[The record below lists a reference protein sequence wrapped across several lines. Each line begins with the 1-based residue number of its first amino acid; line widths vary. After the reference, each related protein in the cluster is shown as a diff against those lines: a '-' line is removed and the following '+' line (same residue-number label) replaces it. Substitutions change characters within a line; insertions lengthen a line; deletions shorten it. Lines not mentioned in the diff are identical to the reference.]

1 MIILNIRTVTRPRT
15 VWETRSLAKTR
26 RRSDMGERTRADVVT
41 LAEWVERLW
50 LPVVRTQVK
59 TSTFDSYQRILD
71 LHVLPRLGALALSD
85 ITPRMITLMYVD
97 LLENGRRNGR
107 SPGLSPKTVGN
118 VHIVL
123 HKLLADAVDDDL
135 LVVNPADRA
144 KRPRLGQMSGPEL
157 RFWEPAELA
166 CFLEHVR
173 GTRLHALW
181 QLAAMTGMRRGELL
195 GLMWADIDFDRA
207 RIAVRRNLVS
217 VAYKLVETTPKNHQA
232 RVVDLD
238 QGTVDVL
245 LRHRESHELKRATS
259 GNDGGRDRVF
269 TREDG
274 SPLHPDFVSQSFE
287 RTIRAAGLRRI
298 RLHDLRHTHATLALR
313 AGVPTKIVSER
324 LGHATPEFT
333 MRMYQHAL
341 PGMQAEAAAK
351 IADLVAGAVKPTADA
366 ANLGRPA

>member
-1 MIILNIRTVTRPRT
+1 
-15 VWETRSLAKTR
+15 
-26 RRSDMGERTRADVVT
+26 MGERTRTEIVT
-41 LAEWVERLW
+41 LAEWVGRLW
-50 LPVVRTQVK
+50 LPVVRTQLK
-59 TSTFDSYQRILD
+59 ASTFDSYQRILD
-71 LHVLPRLGALALSD
+71 LHVLPKLGAVPLTEL
-85 ITPRMITLMYVD
+85 TPRMITLMYVD

-144 KRPRLGQMSGPEL
+144 KRPRPGQMSGPEL

-166 CFLEHVR
+166 QFLGHVR
-173 GTRLHALW
+173 GTRLEALW
-181 QLAAMTGMRRGELL
+181 HLAALTGMRRGELL
-195 GLMWADIDFDRA
+195 GLWWADIDFDRA
-207 RIAVRRNLVS
+207 RLAVRRNLVS

-238 QGTVDVL
+238 ANTIEVL
-245 LRHRESHELKRATS
+245 EGHRRRQQLERACVVR
-259 GNDGGRDRVF
+259 DGERDRVF

-274 SPLHPDFVSQSFE
+274 TPLHPDFVSQSFE
-287 RTIRAAGLRRI
+287 RAIRAAGMRRI

-351 IADLVAGAVKPTADA
+351 IADLVAA
-366 ANLGRPA
+366 AIQPETPVGDLGQSA

>member
-1 MIILNIRTVTRPRT
+1 M
-15 VWETRSLAKTR
+15 S
-26 RRSDMGERTRADVVT
+26 ERTRTDGVT
-41 LAEWVERLW
+41 LVEWVEQLW

-59 TSTFDSYQRILD
+59 ASTFDSYRRILK
-71 LHVLPRLGALALSD
+71 LHVLPRLGALSLTEL
-85 ITPRMITLMYVD
+85 TPRMITLMYVD
-97 LLENGRRNGR
+97 LLENGHRNGR
-107 SPGLSPKTVGN
+107 APGLSPKTVGN

-144 KRPRLGQMSGPEL
+144 KRPRPGRVSGPEL

-166 CFLEHVR
+166 RFLEHVR
-173 GTRLHALW
+173 GAPFEALW
-181 QLAAMTGMRRGELL
+181 HLAAMTGMRRGELL
-195 GLMWADIDFDRA
+195 GLLWADIDFGRA
-207 RIAVRRNLVS
+207 RLAVPRSLVS
-217 VAYKLVETTPKNHQA
+217 VAYKLVETTPKNHQS

-238 QGTVDVL
+238 AGTVAGL
-245 LRHRESHELKRATS
+245 EQHRERQLAR
-259 GNDGGRDRVF
+259 DGIDHKHDRVF

-333 MRMYQHAL
+333 MRLYQHAL

-351 IADLVAGAVKPTADA
+351 IAELVARA
-366 ANLGRPA
+366 ARPEVDSNHLDHSA

>member
-1 MIILNIRTVTRPRT
+1 
-15 VWETRSLAKTR
+15 
-26 RRSDMGERTRADVVT
+26 MGERTRAEVVT
-41 LAEWVERLW
+41 VAEWVALLW
-50 LPVVRTQVK
+50 LPVVRTQLK
-59 TSTFDSYQRILD
+59 ASTFDSYERILD
-71 LHVLPRLGALALSD
+71 LHVLPRLGALPLTEL
-85 ITPRMITLMYVD
+85 TPRMITLMYVD

-107 SPGLSPKTVGN
+107 SPGLSPKTVAN

-135 LVVNPADRA
+135 LVVNPADKA
-144 KRPRLGQMSGPEL
+144 KRPRPGQMSGPEL

-166 CFLEHVR
+166 QFLKHVR
-173 GTRLHALW
+173 GTRLEALW
-181 QLAAMTGMRRGELL
+181 HLSALTGMRRGELL
-195 GLMWADIDFDRA
+195 GLWWADVDFDRA
-207 RIAVRRNLVS
+207 RLAVRRNLVS

-238 QGTVDVL
+238 AGTIEVL
-245 LRHRESHELKRATS
+245 EGHRRRQQLERARIVR
-259 GNDGGRDRVF
+259 DGDRDRVF
-269 TREDG
+269 TRADG
-274 SPLHPDFVSQSFE
+274 APLHPDFVSQSFE
-287 RTIRAAGLRRI
+287 RAIRAAGMRRI

-351 IADLVAGAVKPTADA
+351 IADLVAAAVQPELQTDDF
-366 ANLGRPA
+366 GRSA